1 MKLAAL
7 LNNQYTDIENRK
19 RALRKKNAGDA
30 YRKTAQY
37 FQPKS
42 NPALEE
48 LMDLLTGKKEKEH
61 QPQVQAAI
69 REIQQKDQESRAKA
83 TDDTEQTPLTAVV
96 SETTKTSNAA
106 SQVEVPTV
114 FLSGS
119 PREKTIKVLERVR
132 HSALTQGEPT
142 LQDIRVA
149 DSVVEVTQQKHGQI
163 TVVKQQA
170 SIEKADNNKIVQAG
184 TEQAINTTQTLEQ
197 KLKQRLFD
205 RAISRYSYHVQ
216 IAKSGFKII
225 QPSFYRIA

>member
-19 RALRKKNAGDA
+19 RALRQKNAGDA

-48 LMDLLTGKKEKEH
+48 LMDLLTGKKEKQH

-69 REIQQKDQESRAKA
+69 RELQQKDQEFRAKA
-83 TDDTEQTPLTAVV
+83 KDNMEQTLPLVETSEAV
-96 SETTKTSNAA
+96 
-106 SQVEVPTV
+106 SQDNEDKRSSIGTM
-114 FLSGS
+114 
-119 PREKTIKVLERVR
+119 REKTIEVLRVH
-132 HSALTQGEPT
+132 HSALEPMR
-142 LQDIRVA
+142 QDVRVTEGA
-149 DSVVEVTQQKHGQI
+149 NEIIQQTRDQI
-163 TVVKQQA
+163 TEVKQQ
-170 SIEKADNNKIVQAG
+170 VT
-184 TEQAINTTQTLEQ
+184 TEDSTNQFGQVTNSTQTLEQ

-205 RAISRYSYHVQ
+205 QAISRYSYHVQ
-216 IAKSGFKII
+216 MAKSGFSVT

>member
-1 MKLAAL
+1 MKLAAR

-19 RALRKKNAGDA
+19 RALRQKNAGDA

-48 LMDLLTGKKEKEH
+48 LMDLLTGKKEKQH

-69 REIQQKDQESRAKA
+69 RELQQKDHEFRAKA
-83 TDDTEQTPLTAVV
+83 KDNMEQTSPLVETSVAV
-96 SETTKTSNAA
+96 
-106 SQVEVPTV
+106 SQVIEKMRSSTSAT
-114 FLSGS
+114 L
-119 PREKTIKVLERVR
+119 EKTTGVLERVH
-132 HSALTQGEPT
+132 HSALEPMR
-142 LQDIRVA
+142 QDVRTEDENEII
-149 DSVVEVTQQKHGQI
+149 QQTRDQI
-163 TVVKQQA
+163 TKVKQP
-170 SIEKADNNKIVQAG
+170 VT
-184 TEQAINTTQTLEQ
+184 TEDSTNQFGQVTNSTQTLEQ

-216 IAKSGFKII
+216 MAKSGFRVT

>member
-19 RALRKKNAGDA
+19 RALRQKNAGDA

-48 LMDLLTGKKEKEH
+48 LMDLLTGKKEKQH

-69 REIQQKDQESRAKA
+69 RELQQKDQEFRAK
-83 TDDTEQTPLTAVV
+83 TKGNMEQTSPLVEISDAV
-96 SETTKTSNAA
+96 
-106 SQVEVPTV
+106 SQVNEEMHASTSTT
-114 FLSGS
+114 L
-119 PREKTIKVLERVR
+119 EKINVRV
-132 HSALTQGEPT
+132 TEGENE
-142 LQDIRVA
+142 II
-149 DSVVEVTQQKHGQI
+149 QQTRDQI
-163 TVVKQQA
+163 TEVKQQ
-170 SIEKADNNKIVQAG
+170 VT
-184 TEQAINTTQTLEQ
+184 TEDSTNQFGQVTNSTQTLEQ

-205 RAISRYSYHVQ
+205 QAISRYSYHVQ
-216 IAKSGFKII
+216 MAKSGYRVT

>member
-19 RALRKKNAGDA
+19 RALRQKNAGDA

-48 LMDLLTGKKEKEH
+48 LMDLLTGKKEKQH

-69 REIQQKDQESRAKA
+69 RELQQKDQEFRDK
-83 TDDTEQTPLTAVV
+83 TKGNMEQTSPLVEISDAV
-96 SETTKTSNAA
+96 
-106 SQVEVPTV
+106 SQVNEEMHASTSAT
-114 FLSGS
+114 L
-119 PREKTIKVLERVR
+119 EKINVRV
-132 HSALTQGEPT
+132 TEGENE
-142 LQDIRVA
+142 II
-149 DSVVEVTQQKHGQI
+149 QQTRDQI
-163 TVVKQQA
+163 TEVKQQ
-170 SIEKADNNKIVQAG
+170 VT
-184 TEQAINTTQTLEQ
+184 TEDSTNQFGQVTNLTQTLEQ

-205 RAISRYSYHVQ
+205 QAISRYSYHVQ
-216 IAKSGFKII
+216 MAKSGFRVT

>member
-19 RALRKKNAGDA
+19 RALRQKNAGDA

-48 LMDLLTGKKEKEH
+48 LMDLLTGKKEKQH

-69 REIQQKDQESRAKA
+69 RELQQKDQEFRAK
-83 TDDTEQTPLTAVV
+83 TKGNMEQTSPLVEISDAV
-96 SETTKTSNAA
+96 
-106 SQVEVPTV
+106 SQVNEEMHASTSAT
-114 FLSGS
+114 L
-119 PREKTIKVLERVR
+119 EKINVRV
-132 HSALTQGEPT
+132 TEGENE
-142 LQDIRVA
+142 II
-149 DSVVEVTQQKHGQI
+149 QQTRDQI
-163 TVVKQQA
+163 TEVKQQ
-170 SIEKADNNKIVQAG
+170 VT
-184 TEQAINTTQTLEQ
+184 TEDSTNQFGQVTNLTQTLEQ

-205 RAISRYSYHVQ
+205 QAISRYSYHVQ
-216 IAKSGFKII
+216 MAKSGFRVT

>member
-19 RALRKKNAGDA
+19 RALRQKNAGDA

-48 LMDLLTGKKEKEH
+48 LMDLLTGKKEKQH

-69 REIQQKDQESRAKA
+69 RELQQKDQEFRAK
-83 TDDTEQTPLTAVV
+83 TKGNMEQTSPLVEISDAV
-96 SETTKTSNAA
+96 
-106 SQVEVPTV
+106 SQVDEEMHASTSAT
-114 FLSGS
+114 L
-119 PREKTIKVLERVR
+119 EKINVRV
-132 HSALTQGEPT
+132 TEGENE
-142 LQDIRVA
+142 II
-149 DSVVEVTQQKHGQI
+149 QQTRDQI
-163 TVVKQQA
+163 TEVKQQ
-170 SIEKADNNKIVQAG
+170 VT
-184 TEQAINTTQTLEQ
+184 TEDSTNQFGQVTNSTQTLEQ

-205 RAISRYSYHVQ
+205 QAISRYSYHVQ
-216 IAKSGFKII
+216 MAKSGFRVT

>member
-19 RALRKKNAGDA
+19 RALRQKNAGDA

-48 LMDLLTGKKEKEH
+48 LMDLLTGKKEKQH

-69 REIQQKDQESRAKA
+69 RELQQKDQEFRAK
-83 TDDTEQTPLTAVV
+83 TKGNMEQTSPLVEISDAV
-96 SETTKTSNAA
+96 
-106 SQVEVPTV
+106 SQVNEEMHASTSAT
-114 FLSGS
+114 L
-119 PREKTIKVLERVR
+119 EKINVRV
-132 HSALTQGEPT
+132 TEGENE
-142 LQDIRVA
+142 II
-149 DSVVEVTQQKHGQI
+149 QQTRDQI
-163 TVVKQQA
+163 TEVKQQ
-170 SIEKADNNKIVQAG
+170 VT
-184 TEQAINTTQTLEQ
+184 TEDSTNQFGQVTNSTQTLEQ

-205 RAISRYSYHVQ
+205 QAISRYSYHVQ
-216 IAKSGFKII
+216 MAKSGFRVT

>member
-19 RALRKKNAGDA
+19 RALRQKNAGDA

-48 LMDLLTGKKEKEH
+48 LMDLLTGKKEKQH

-69 REIQQKDQESRAKA
+69 RELQQKDQEFRAK
-83 TDDTEQTPLTAVV
+83 TKSNMEQTSPLVEISDAV
-96 SETTKTSNAA
+96 
-106 SQVEVPTV
+106 SQVNEEMHASTSAT
-114 FLSGS
+114 L
-119 PREKTIKVLERVR
+119 EKID
-132 HSALTQGEPT
+132 ALVTEGENE
-142 LQDIRVA
+142 II
-149 DSVVEVTQQKHGQI
+149 QQTRDQI
-163 TVVKQQA
+163 TEVKQQ
-170 SIEKADNNKIVQAG
+170 VT
-184 TEQAINTTQTLEQ
+184 TEDSTNQFGRVTNSTQTLEQ

-205 RAISRYSYHVQ
+205 QAISRYSYHVQ
-216 IAKSGFKII
+216 MAKSGFRVT

>member
-1 MKLAAL
+1 MKLAAR

-19 RALRKKNAGDA
+19 RALRQKNAGDA

-48 LMDLLTGKKEKEH
+48 LMDLLTGKKEKQH

-69 REIQQKDQESRAKA
+69 RELQQKDHEFRAKA
-83 TDDTEQTPLTAVV
+83 KDNMEQTSPLVETSVAV
-96 SETTKTSNAA
+96 
-106 SQVEVPTV
+106 SQVIEKMRSSTSAT
-114 FLSGS
+114 L
-119 PREKTIKVLERVR
+119 EKTTGVLERVH
-132 HSALTQGEPT
+132 HSALEPMR
-142 LQDIRVA
+142 QDVRTEDENEII
-149 DSVVEVTQQKHGQI
+149 QQTRDQI
-163 TVVKQQA
+163 TKVKQP
-170 SIEKADNNKIVQAG
+170 VT
-184 TEQAINTTQTLEQ
+184 TEDSTNQFGQVTNSTQTLEQ

-216 IAKSGFKII
+216 MTKSGFRVT

>member
-19 RALRKKNAGDA
+19 RALRQKNAGDA

-48 LMDLLTGKKEKEH
+48 LMDLLTGKKEKQH

-69 REIQQKDQESRAKA
+69 RELQQKDQEFRDK
-83 TDDTEQTPLTAVV
+83 TKGNMEQTSPLVEISDAV
-96 SETTKTSNAA
+96 
-106 SQVEVPTV
+106 SQVNEEMHASTSTT
-114 FLSGS
+114 L
-119 PREKTIKVLERVR
+119 EKINVRV
-132 HSALTQGEPT
+132 TEGENE
-142 LQDIRVA
+142 II
-149 DSVVEVTQQKHGQI
+149 QQTRDQI
-163 TVVKQQA
+163 TEVKQQ
-170 SIEKADNNKIVQAG
+170 VT
-184 TEQAINTTQTLEQ
+184 TEDSTNQFGQVTNSTQTLEQ

-205 RAISRYSYHVQ
+205 QAISRYSYHVQ
-216 IAKSGFKII
+216 MAKSGFRVT

>member
-1 MKLAAL
+1 MKLAAR

-19 RALRKKNAGDA
+19 RALRQKNAGDA

-48 LMDLLTGKKEKEH
+48 LMDLLTGKKEKQH

-69 REIQQKDQESRAKA
+69 RELQQDHEFRAKA
-83 TDDTEQTPLTAVV
+83 KDNMEQTSPLVETSVAV
-96 SETTKTSNAA
+96 
-106 SQVEVPTV
+106 SQVIEKMRSSTSAT
-114 FLSGS
+114 L
-119 PREKTIKVLERVR
+119 EKTTGVLERVH
-132 HSALTQGEPT
+132 HSALEPMR
-142 LQDIRVA
+142 QDVRTEDENEII
-149 DSVVEVTQQKHGQI
+149 QQTRDQI
-163 TVVKQQA
+163 TKVKQP
-170 SIEKADNNKIVQAG
+170 G
-184 TEQAINTTQTLEQ
+184 TTEDSTNQFGQVTNSTQTLEQ

-216 IAKSGFKII
+216 MAKSGFRVT

>member
-19 RALRKKNAGDA
+19 RALRQKNAGDA

-48 LMDLLTGKKEKEH
+48 LMDLLTGKKEKQR

-69 REIQQKDQESRAKA
+69 RELQQKDQEFRAKA
-83 TDDTEQTPLTAVV
+83 KDNMEQTLPLVETSEAV
-96 SETTKTSNAA
+96 
-106 SQVEVPTV
+106 SQDNEDKRSSIGTM
-114 FLSGS
+114 
-119 PREKTIKVLERVR
+119 REKTIEVLRVH
-132 HSALTQGEPT
+132 HSALEPMRQDVRVTEGENE
-142 LQDIRVA
+142 II
-149 DSVVEVTQQKHGQI
+149 QQTRDQI
-163 TVVKQQA
+163 TEVKQQ
-170 SIEKADNNKIVQAG
+170 VT
-184 TEQAINTTQTLEQ
+184 TEDSTNQFGQVTNSTQTLEQ

-205 RAISRYSYHVQ
+205 QAISRYSYHVQ
-216 IAKSGFKII
+216 MAKSGFRVT

>member
-19 RALRKKNAGDA
+19 RALRQKNAGDA

-48 LMDLLTGKKEKEH
+48 LMDLLTGKKEKQH

-69 REIQQKDQESRAKA
+69 RELQQKDQEFRDK
-83 TDDTEQTPLTAVV
+83 TKGNMEQTSPLVEISDAV
-96 SETTKTSNAA
+96 
-106 SQVEVPTV
+106 SQVNEEMHASTSAT
-114 FLSGS
+114 L
-119 PREKTIKVLERVR
+119 EKINVRV
-132 HSALTQGEPT
+132 TEGENE
-142 LQDIRVA
+142 II
-149 DSVVEVTQQKHGQI
+149 QQTRDQI
-163 TVVKQQA
+163 TEVKQQ
-170 SIEKADNNKIVQAG
+170 VT
-184 TEQAINTTQTLEQ
+184 TEDSTNQFGQVTNSTQTLEQ

-205 RAISRYSYHVQ
+205 QAISRYSYHVQ
-216 IAKSGFKII
+216 MAKSGFRVT

>member
-19 RALRKKNAGDA
+19 RALRQKNAGDA

-48 LMDLLTGKKEKEH
+48 LMDLLTGKKEKQH

-69 REIQQKDQESRAKA
+69 RELQQKDQEFRAK
-83 TDDTEQTPLTAVV
+83 TKGNMEQTSPLVEISDAV
-96 SETTKTSNAA
+96 
-106 SQVEVPTV
+106 SQVNEEMHASTSAT
-114 FLSGS
+114 L
-119 PREKTIKVLERVR
+119 EKINVRV
-132 HSALTQGEPT
+132 TEGENK
-142 LQDIRVA
+142 II
-149 DSVVEVTQQKHGQI
+149 QQTRDQI
-163 TVVKQQA
+163 TEVKQQ
-170 SIEKADNNKIVQAG
+170 VT
-184 TEQAINTTQTLEQ
+184 TEDSTNQFGQVTNSTQTLEQ

-205 RAISRYSYHVQ
+205 QAISRYSYHVQ
-216 IAKSGFKII
+216 MAKSGFRVT

>member
-19 RALRKKNAGDA
+19 RALRQKNAGDA

-48 LMDLLTGKKEKEH
+48 LMDLLTGKKEKQH

-69 REIQQKDQESRAKA
+69 RELQQKDQEFRAK
-83 TDDTEQTPLTAVV
+83 TKDNMEQTLPLVETSEAV
-96 SETTKTSNAA
+96 
-106 SQVEVPTV
+106 SQGNEDKR
-114 FLSGS
+114 SSIGAM
-119 PREKTIKVLERVR
+119 REKTIEVLRVH
-132 HSALTQGEPT
+132 HSALEPMRQDVRVTDGENE
-142 LQDIRVA
+142 II
-149 DSVVEVTQQKHGQI
+149 QQTRDQI
-163 TVVKQQA
+163 TEVKQQ
-170 SIEKADNNKIVQAG
+170 VT
-184 TEQAINTTQTLEQ
+184 TEDSTNQFGQVTNSTQTLEQ

-205 RAISRYSYHVQ
+205 QAISRYSYHVQ
-216 IAKSGFKII
+216 MAKLGFRVT

>member
-19 RALRKKNAGDA
+19 RALRQKNAGDA

-48 LMDLLTGKKEKEH
+48 LMDLLTGKKEKQH

-69 REIQQKDQESRAKA
+69 RELQQKDQEFRAK
-83 TDDTEQTPLTAVV
+83 TKDNMEQTLPLVETSEAV
-96 SETTKTSNAA
+96 
-106 SQVEVPTV
+106 SQGNEDKRSSIGAMP
-114 FLSGS
+114 
-119 PREKTIKVLERVR
+119 EKTIEILRVH
-132 HSALTQGEPT
+132 HSALEPMRQDVRVTEGENE
-142 LQDIRVA
+142 II
-149 DSVVEVTQQKHGQI
+149 QQTRDQI
-163 TVVKQQA
+163 TEVKQQ
-170 SIEKADNNKIVQAG
+170 VT
-184 TEQAINTTQTLEQ
+184 TEDSTNQFGQVTNSTQTLEQ

-205 RAISRYSYHVQ
+205 QAISRYSYHVQ
-216 IAKSGFKII
+216 MAKSGFRMT

>member
-19 RALRKKNAGDA
+19 RALRQKNAGDA

-48 LMDLLTGKKEKEH
+48 LMDLLTGKKEKQH

-69 REIQQKDQESRAKA
+69 RELQQKDQEFRAK
-83 TDDTEQTPLTAVV
+83 TKDNMEQTLPLVETSEAV
-96 SETTKTSNAA
+96 
-106 SQVEVPTV
+106 SQGNEDKR
-114 FLSGS
+114 SSIGAM
-119 PREKTIKVLERVR
+119 REKTIEVLRVH
-132 HSALTQGEPT
+132 HSALEPMRQDVRVTEGENE
-142 LQDIRVA
+142 II
-149 DSVVEVTQQKHGQI
+149 QQTRDQI
-163 TVVKQQA
+163 TEVKQQ
-170 SIEKADNNKIVQAG
+170 VT
-184 TEQAINTTQTLEQ
+184 TEDSTNQFGQVTNSTQTLEQ

-205 RAISRYSYHVQ
+205 QAISRYSYHVQ
-216 IAKSGFKII
+216 MAKSGFRVT

>member
-19 RALRKKNAGDA
+19 RALRQKNAGDA

-48 LMDLLTGKKEKEH
+48 LMDLLTGKKEKQH

-69 REIQQKDQESRAKA
+69 RELQQKDQEFRTK
-83 TDDTEQTPLTAVV
+83 TKGNMEQTSPLVEISDAV
-96 SETTKTSNAA
+96 
-106 SQVEVPTV
+106 SQVNEEMHASTSAT
-114 FLSGS
+114 L
-119 PREKTIKVLERVR
+119 EKINVRV
-132 HSALTQGEPT
+132 TEGENE
-142 LQDIRVA
+142 II
-149 DSVVEVTQQKHGQI
+149 QQTRDQI
-163 TVVKQQA
+163 TEVKQQ
-170 SIEKADNNKIVQAG
+170 VT
-184 TEQAINTTQTLEQ
+184 TEDSTNQFGQVTNSTQTLEQ

-205 RAISRYSYHVQ
+205 QAISRYSYHIQ
-216 IAKSGFKII
+216 MAKSGFRVT

>member
-19 RALRKKNAGDA
+19 RALRQKNAGDA

-48 LMDLLTGKKEKEH
+48 LMDLLTGKKEKQH

-69 REIQQKDQESRAKA
+69 RELQQKDQEFRAKA
-83 TDDTEQTPLTAVV
+83 KDNMEQTLPLVETSEAV
-96 SETTKTSNAA
+96 
-106 SQVEVPTV
+106 SQDNEDKRSSIGTM
-114 FLSGS
+114 
-119 PREKTIKVLERVR
+119 REKTIEVLRVH
-132 HSALTQGEPT
+132 HSALEPMRQDVRVTEGENE
-142 LQDIRVA
+142 II
-149 DSVVEVTQQKHGQI
+149 QQTRDQI
-163 TVVKQQA
+163 TEVKQQ
-170 SIEKADNNKIVQAG
+170 VT
-184 TEQAINTTQTLEQ
+184 TEDSTNQFGQVTNSTQTLEQ

-205 RAISRYSYHVQ
+205 QAISRYSYHVQ
-216 IAKSGFKII
+216 MAKSGFRVT

>member
-19 RALRKKNAGDA
+19 RALRQKNAGDA

-48 LMDLLTGKKEKEH
+48 LMDLLTGKKEKQH

-69 REIQQKDQESRAKA
+69 RELQQKDQEFRAK
-83 TDDTEQTPLTAVV
+83 TKGNMEQTSPLVEISDAV
-96 SETTKTSNAA
+96 
-106 SQVEVPTV
+106 SQVNEEMHASTSTT
-114 FLSGS
+114 L
-119 PREKTIKVLERVR
+119 EKINVRV
-132 HSALTQGEPT
+132 TEGENE
-142 LQDIRVA
+142 II
-149 DSVVEVTQQKHGQI
+149 QQVRDQI
-163 TVVKQQA
+163 TEVKQQVTA
-170 SIEKADNNKIVQAG
+170 EDSTNQFGQVTNL
-184 TEQAINTTQTLEQ
+184 TQTLEQ

-205 RAISRYSYHVQ
+205 QAISRYSYHVQ
-216 IAKSGFKII
+216 MAKSGFRVT

>member
-19 RALRKKNAGDA
+19 RALRQKNAGDA

-48 LMDLLTGKKEKEH
+48 LMDLLTGKKEKQH

-69 REIQQKDQESRAKA
+69 RELQQKDQEFRAKA
-83 TDDTEQTPLTAVV
+83 KDNMEQTLPLVETSEAV
-96 SETTKTSNAA
+96 
-106 SQVEVPTV
+106 SQGNEDKRSSIGTM
-114 FLSGS
+114 
-119 PREKTIKVLERVR
+119 REKTIEVLRVH
-132 HSALTQGEPT
+132 HSALEPMRQDVRVTEGENE
-142 LQDIRVA
+142 II
-149 DSVVEVTQQKHGQI
+149 QQTRDQI
-163 TVVKQQA
+163 TEVKQQ
-170 SIEKADNNKIVQAG
+170 VT
-184 TEQAINTTQTLEQ
+184 TEDSTNQFGRVTNSTQTLEQ

-205 RAISRYSYHVQ
+205 QAISRYSYHVQ
-216 IAKSGFKII
+216 MAKSGFRVT